1 MVRGSRT
8 LHAAALGLAAFAF
21 APASAQGQGQ
31 GQELPVPRDA
41 AILVL
46 NQDRLLTQTEFGQRI
61 QNELDAAS
69 RALAA
74 ENRRIEQRLT
84 EEELDLTERR
94 PTMAPEDF
102 RTLADEFDTRVV
114 AIRAAQDAKTRD
126 LQAQAE
132 AAQQRFF
139 EETFPVLLDIVQT
152 RGAAVLLDSR
162 TVLLSAGSVDITDAA
177 IIAIDETLGQGGDE
191 PLISLPEAAQPE
203 Q

>member
-1 MVRGSRT
+1 MVKLSAF
-8 LHAAALGLAAFAF
+8 LHAATFALAAFAF
-21 APASAQGQGQ
+21 VPAQAQP
-31 GQELPVPRDA
+31 LSPPNT

-46 NQDRLLTQTEFGQRI
+46 NQDRLLTQTAFGQRI
-61 QNELDAAS
+61 QAELDAAS
-69 RALAA
+69 QALAA
-74 ENRRIEQRLT
+74 ENRQIEGQLT
-84 EEELDLTERR
+84 EEELELTERR
-94 PTMAPEDF
+94 PTMTPEDF

-139 EETFPVLLDIVQT
+139 EETFPVLLEIVQV

-177 IIAIDETLGQGGDE
+177 IVAIDEALGQGGDA
-191 PLISLPEAAQPE
+191 PLISLPGVALPE